1 MAGDKSDF
9 FLTSR
14 KAGEIKS
21 QIELLIFWIE
31 PIDKIQKRLK
41 HVDVNA
47 RFDGQSSLPKKYC
60 RHLGLVRQIRDF
72 RCERQRFL
80 VQCNF
85 VRGRVVHIERCRD

>member
-47 RFDGQSSLPKKYC
+47 RFDGQSSLPKK
-60 RHLGLVRQIRDF
+60 
-72 RCERQRFL
+72 
-80 VQCNF
+80 
-85 VRGRVVHIERCRD
+85 